1 MWANGTQ
8 WPVLPNGLRAA
19 LTSSRIILTGK
30 SSNGGWVLAG
40 GPTVHISPGL
50 LAVVGGEGA
59 LLSHPPRQ
67 REEPVHLS
75 SIARFFD
82 EAKRLADVVAD
93 GDVATLIDRGINA
106 LEREGLDG
114 RRYAGAAQRAGHW
127 EPRFGEGDWKLVREC
142 ADRLQANPAA
152 AEAIVR
158 ESGRH
163 RTPDMNAD
171 IYALSSLLGDDDDL
185 ALPEP
190 GAAPG
195 LMRVWAHRIL
205 AHIRH
210 ACEQTLKNY
219 LGMVIA
225 VGSDDP
231 VAAYKETQEYTV
243 GEFARANGTSDDMKA
258 LLNRVRPL
266 RNADAHVDFTI
277 KNRQIL
283 IRPRKGSDHEPWQPE
298 EVEDAFKT
306 LLRTLGA
313 VSLGATIG
321 VGPHYQASAAEEIS
335 EAAAAGSDL
344 SLIEHLLTTWM
355 EWSDVRAS
363 FHDGAI
369 AVEARSAGPGPVRD
383 SGHGF
388 GAMQRLRGRRD
399 SDLLRDTRRRRGRS
413 AADGHRD
420 AGPFTFRRPNTGR
433 PRRGRADH
441 ARDVPKREDR
451 RCPVLGRAAGRLR
464 RDATVVLGPA
474 VLGRPRRLWSCPV
487 VRHQG
492 RPRQLYPKAL
502 RPLGARSVLPLSRP
516 C

>member
-1 MWANGTQ
+1 M
-8 WPVLPNGLRAA
+8 
-19 LTSSRIILTGK
+19 
-30 SSNGGWVLAG
+30 
-40 GPTVHISPGL
+40 
-50 LAVVGGEGA
+50 
-59 LLSHPPRQ
+59 
-67 REEPVHLS
+67 HLS

-243 GEFARANGTSDDMKA
+243 GEFARANGTPDDMKA

-369 AVEARSAGPGPVRD
+369 AVEARSAAPVRFGTLGMA
-383 SGHGF
+383 SGQCNVCEAAETLICRVTPVGDGAVRPPMAIEMPVPSPSDARTQDDPAAEERIMLAMSQSVKIDGAQFLDEPPDGYGGMRRLCSDQRFWEGQDGF
-388 GAMQRLRGRRD
+388 GLVRWSDIKEGQDSFTQRP
-399 SDLLRDTRRRRGRS
+399 SDLW
-413 AADGHRD
+413 
-420 AGPFTFRRPNTGR
+420 
-433 PRRGRADH
+433 
-441 ARDVPKREDR
+441 VP
-451 RCPVLGRAAGRLR
+451 
-464 RDATVVLGPA
+464 
-474 VLGRPRRLWSCPV
+474 
-487 VRHQG
+487 
-492 RPRQLYPKAL
+492 
-502 RPLGARSVLPLSRP
+502 GAYYL
-516 C
+516 